1 MPWIISTTLTI
12 FVPLVLVY
20 WYVGRKLSKALT
32 RLFQFNPARVRALIT
47 VVAILVNLLPPVF
60 LGSFLTWGRSGTI
73 AFSGENRIIDLLLV
87 YPFWIA
93 LVIVVQLF
101 LIFVVIDLL
110 RLALYPVY
118 RRTRDSWTEWK
129 SRIIVVAL
137 MLVTMYSLIAVY
149 LDTWTIR
156 TRVETI
162 PIPES
167 AQALRG
173 LRIAHISDIQRD
185 GRTTAAKLSECMRIV
200 NELKPDIVFFA
211 GDLITSGEKYITSSA
226 QAFSELEAPLGVYA
240 AVGDHDIFSN
250 KRMVVQ
256 SLTENGVH
264 VIEDSTVSILVNGE
278 RVSITGITYTYRQK
292 PNGDSLYILTN
303 GHDSAFKILVV
314 HQPARSLVPIAA
326 ESEYDLVLAG
336 HTHGGGIA
344 FGFPSLFLVAPASFK
359 TPYVSGLFKV
369 KSTYINVTNGV
380 GFTLAPIRFHAP
392 AEISLL
398 IFE

>member
-20 WYVGRKLSKALT
+20 WYVGRKLSQALT
-32 RLFQFNPARVRALIT
+32 HLFQFNPARVRALIV
-47 VVAILVNLLPPVF
+47 VVALLVNLLPPVF

-101 LIFVVIDLL
+101 LVFLVIDLL

-129 SRIIVVAL
+129 SRIVVVAL
-137 MLVTMYSLIAVY
+137 ILVTIYSLIAVY

-162 PIPES
+162 PITES
-167 AQALRG
+167 AQALSG
-173 LRIAHISDIQRD
+173 LRIAHISDIQGD
-185 GRTTAAKLSECMRIV
+185 GRTTSAKLSEYMRKV
-200 NELKPDIVFFA
+200 NELKPDIVFFT
-211 GDLITSGEKYITSSA
+211 GDIVTSGEKYIESSA
-226 QAFSELEAPLGVYA
+226 HTFSELKAPFGVYA

-250 KRMVVQ
+250 KQIVVQ
-256 SLTENGVH
+256 SLTDNGVH
-264 VIEDSTVSILVNGE
+264 VIEDSTISILVNSE
-278 RVSITGITYTYRQK
+278 RVLITGITYTYRQK
-292 PNGDSLYILTN
+292 PNGDSIHVLTN
-303 GHDSAFKILVV
+303 GHNGVFKVLIA

-326 ESEYDLVLAG
+326 ENGYDLVLAG

-344 FGFPSLFLVAPASFK
+344 FGFPGLFLVAPASFE
-359 TPYVSGLFKV
+359 TPFVSGLYKV
-369 KSTYINVTNGV
+369 KSTYANVTNGV

-398 IFE
+398 ILK